1 MSNPYVIITD
11 VNPKEYFE
19 QFKNRKFNKIHKRIR
34 KQALGMDFHNY
45 ANRIFSLSAYK
56 ELHSAIPEKQV
67 QKCLQVKRG
76 KMIMTTISKVAQVND
91 KRFYV

>member
-1 MSNPYVIITD
+1 MSNPYVIIKD

-19 QFKNRKFNKIHKRIR
+19 QFKNRKFSEIHNRIR
-34 KQALGMDFHNY
+34 KYALGMDFHNY
-45 ANRIFSLSAYK
+45 GNRIFSLGAYK

-67 QKCLQVKRG
+67 RKCLQVKRG

>member
-1 MSNPYVIITD
+1 
-11 VNPKEYFE
+11 
-19 QFKNRKFNKIHKRIR
+19 
-34 KQALGMDFHNY
+34 MDFHNY
-45 ANRIFSLSAYK
+45 GNRIFSLGAYK
-56 ELHSAIPEKQV
+56 EHHSAIPEKQV